1 MARTGQRLM
10 QAMQC
15 VQWPCHTGRPPLIA
29 MSFTGQ
35 TSAHLPQEMQLS
47 PALKGPS
54 RTMYRQK
61 SRLTGPLFSRSTA
74 PGRVSGKG

>member
-15 VQWPCHTGRPPLIA
+15 VHFPCQTGRPFSMT

-35 TSAHLPQEMQLS
+35 TAAHLPQEMQ
-47 PALKGPS
+47 PS
-54 RTMYRQK
+54 VARK
-61 SRLTGPLFSRSTA
+61 ARSLMM
-74 PGRVSGKG
+74 